1 MKIQINIFYIEIIL
15 FIDRIYNIN
24 TIKNKKFIHLSETD
38 TPVFFPNMNK
48 KRYSKFTKG
57 IINRAKPY
65 PAAIIVEEIVSPL
78 FQSAK
83 SNEKAISITIPLKN
97 ATRDKNI
104 NQRISY
110 FHLK

>member
-1 MKIQINIFYIEIIL
+1 MEMIL

-24 TIKNKKFIHLSETD
+24 TTRNKKFIHFSQGE
-38 TPVFFPNMNK
+38 TPVFFANRNK
-48 KRYSKFTKG
+48 NRYRIFTRG

-65 PAAIIVEEIVSPL
+65 PAVIIAEEIVSPL
-78 FQSAK
+78 FQLAK
-83 SNEKAISITIPLKN
+83 SNEKAISIIIPHRN